1 MPEPYADTLATV
13 ATGRTAFVARLR
25 AVVVG
30 EEHESSAIESAQD
43 DEAAGRLASRALG
56 GDDHRVGIAVRHRE
70 PRVRPPAFESIERVG
85 SAPATSKVSDGSGA
99 VTPLRTTRTL
109 PGERTRIEAP
119 CTG

>member
-43 DEAAGRLASRALG
+43 DEAAGRLASRAG
-56 GDDHRVGIAVRHRE
+56 AGDDHRVGIAVRHRE
-70 PRVRPPAFESIERVG
+70 PARAPTSVRIDRTGRGRRPRRRRSRTDRVR
-85 SAPATSKVSDGSGA
+85 
-99 VTPLRTTRTL
+99 
-109 PGERTRIEAP
+109 
-119 CTG
+119 